1 MADFIP
7 RFSKF
12 FKLFGKRLEPLNL
25 SCRTSLK
32 FRHDLSY
39 LALRTHV
46 EILQPATELLKRAR
60 ELLEPFGILTHGEH
74 SLFNLRK
81 QLSVEWRFNTASI
94 LHFGVAIGG
103 I

>member
-46 EILQPATELLKRAR
+46 EIHQPATELLKSAR
-60 ELLEPFGILTHGEH
+60 ELLEPFGILTHGED
-74 SLFNLRK
+74 SLFNFRK
-81 QLSVEWRFNTASI
+81 QLSVKGCFNTASA
-94 LHFGVAIGG
+94 FQFRVSVGG